1 MKKIVNPWEDLAEYN
16 CFGCCPTNELGLKME
31 FYEDGDDIV
40 STWHPTQNHQGWI
53 NTLHGG
59 IQATLADEISSWVI
73 FLKFQTS
80 GVTSKMEIK
89 YLKPINTTEDHLTLR
104 ARVKEQKRNIVFID
118 VDILN
123 SADELCTKAT
133 CVFFTF
139 PKEKAHKEFHFE
151 ECKLAN

>member
-1 MKKIVNPWEDLAEYN
+1 MKKIVNPWEGLAEYN

-73 FLKFQTS
+73 FRKFQTS

-89 YLKPINTTEDHLTLR
+89 YLKPINTTEDHITLR

-123 SADELCTKAT
+123 SVDEVCTKAT

>member
-1 MKKIVNPWEDLAEYN
+1 MKKIVNPWESLAEYN

-73 FLKFQTS
+73 FRKFQTS